1 MDQITVEES
10 TNDFNSQDYTSQDL
24 SLLNKSTISREF
36 GAPQDVIELHI
47 YNGFGDRVSSNY
59 DFKNYNTQLTENS
72 SSLFTNFF
80 LDPEQDVKTA
90 GFNYGRYTTSYFP
103 YRNIFL
109 SNVDNRFF
117 IKEISSTRT
126 EIVVTTNNVSYNALS
141 TSYYNY
147 LISKNSKSFYSD
159 FLINFGDNN
168 TFIGV
173 NTLLDTEL
181 DTEPTL
187 YIKLY
192 EPLPDNYQ
200 VKDTLWFSEPVSEPL
215 SFEINIEFIPEE
227 IEDEVEYL
235 RGPNTNVEIIQNS
248 NIQTQ
253 YFNASQLFDS
263 SLTSSIQQIKSILE
277 EKSVDINIDYTEYEN
292 FIHFS
297 SGYQRLSNFKSKLTQ
312 IQSYQ
317 SDLNS
322 LTNIPSLTDTSY
334 ISSSK
339 STIQQNIDGLIENFD
354 GYEYFLYFESGS
366 KSWPKS
372 NNTIPYNNYGVTSD
386 SASVWYGSEKEESSY
401 YGGQILSASLYDNLN
416 KNYIWNN
423 MPAYIADD
431 PQNASLELLG
441 AMLGQHFDTLWT
453 YTKAIGDLKDADN
466 RVDHGISKDLV
477 ADALRSLGV
486 KLYSS
491 NRTNQDLFET
501 LLGVTTS
508 GSLSPSTGSLRV
520 ENYVSASNDVNTFNN
535 LNKEVYKRLYHNL
548 PYLLKTKGTLNGLR
562 ALLNCFGIPET
573 ILKVNEFGGDQKDII
588 TVNQFVNKFAYGLN
602 TNPSESLSSISSS
615 VVRVPWL
622 PFISNLTDI
631 WNSTTIDWN
640 IIEGV
645 WDGPKSPS
653 ATPDTLEFRFKTK
666 GIPSSSYYSQSLF
679 QVNSGSNTQFGIQL
693 LYPSASNADYDS
705 PITNAIYSTYG
716 ELRFFLSG
724 SQGYAKTNPIYF
736 PFFSGSWWSVKLNRE
751 TGSIALPNTG
761 SDNQYTLTVKSTD
774 YNGKDGNYIKYAAS
788 ESLSIDGSSSASY
801 NGSWND
807 FHFVSGNSDLYGYL
821 GGTGSN
827 NVLAQGNTKFDG
839 FFQEFRLWSTVLSS
853 SAFDQHVLDPRSIRS
868 NQVTSSR
875 LDLVY
880 RLPLG
885 NDLNI
890 SGSDGRNIITS
901 VHPSITGSV
910 IPTGSGILGTGS
922 STVGFGVIETFTTS
936 SYTPVEY
943 YSLIESPNLGAYNYI
958 DDKIRI
964 IETET
969 ISGSVLSPYISTQHY
984 PDNRFTLDT
993 NDIEIAISPQ
1003 DSINRDITEQLG
1015 YFNIDEYI
1023 GDPKLALSSSYK
1035 GLDLVKDFYFEK
1047 YFRKQNIKD
1056 VLNLLSRFDSSLFKM
1071 VEDFVPAKAELST
1084 GFLIKP
1090 HLLERSKT
1098 QRFEPNFTYVDYSG
1112 SLIVPSITG
1121 SNAFNVNLNTSY
1133 TESVPLFS
1141 GSNQIS
1147 ASNVVVIRNDNRE
1160 TFTGEY
1166 SGSEFT
1172 AYNAPTSSV
1181 VTEKSFFRTDTTSE
1195 TSVSFSLI
1203 PLNPTL
1209 NNISESRKSN
1219 NFLDLDYAKNQIVPT
1234 NFNLVVSRSLGLITE
1249 QNSRFLDAEVQN
1261 SNYTLLR
1268 NIKPRYLGSKTV
1280 SQKYNT
1286 YTIGDESFGSTAA
1299 IDLNSLK
1306 FAYFEEIIETG
1317 SALPNRS
1324 NVYVKYL
1331 IDGNSNVTE
1340 LTRAN
1345 EFIFELQ
1352 TIFNQEKEVDISL
1365 DNNQEFSDQ
1374 KYLDGLKPVYAGG
1387 FKYSPTLQNP
1397 TGSSTLIYDI
1407 SNNPIINE
1415 DSNDLLPV
1423 PLSLGGR
1430 FLELGNFELG
1440 NIIIS
1445 SGSNFVSVA
1454 GTPALKITR
1463 NTPVNRDTVWWDNE
1477 LVANIE
1483 GQFELEVKIP
1493 KNTSASI
1500 DDIKFNPFNG
1510 IQPLSTSS
1518 VDLGTFALLKAVYYV
1533 SNSVEMPKNTD
1544 TVEAILEGSNSA
1556 LGGYFETSFNNPQI
1570 ESASVNIG
1578 LQSIKYSIPEY
1589 TYYYPSEPVVN
1600 ITGSISDSGDAS
1612 NGNAFFLRNN
1622 TGSFNILTASV
1633 SMSFFFNNFIQTAS
1647 VYESGSDSYGVV
1659 DEVFNISR
1667 GDLFRFVDVKGGVVG
1682 SGSGEFPREFERQV
1696 KKVNTILRDE
1706 VTNTRRITI
1715 EFDQDIPARACE
1727 DFTTPANA
1735 ENARQIKRFVILKKV
1750 PDETNIVLDFP
1761 KQPGK
1766 TSPGIILPADAPE
1779 SLSDQAG
1786 NIVKELKSQNLI

>member
-10 TNDFNSQDYTSQDL
+10 ANDFSSQDYSSQDL
-24 SLLNKSTISREF
+24 SLLNKSIISREF

-47 YNGFGDRVSSNY
+47 YNGFGERVSSNY
-59 DFKNYNTQLTENS
+59 NFKNYNTQLTENS

-80 LDPEQDVKTA
+80 IDPEQDVKTS

-109 SNVDNRFF
+109 SDVDNRFF

-126 EIVVTTNNVSYNALS
+126 EIQVTTNNISFDALG

-147 LISKNSKSFYSD
+147 LVSKNSKSFYSD

-200 VKDTLWFSEPVSEPL
+200 VKDTLWFSEPISEPL
-215 SFEINIEFIPEE
+215 SFEVNIEFIPEE

-235 RGPNTNVEIIQNS
+235 RGPNTNVEIVQNS
-248 NIQTQ
+248 NVQTQ

-277 EKSVDINIDYTEYEN
+277 EKSVDINIDYSEYEN
-292 FIHFS
+292 FVHFS

-322 LTNIPSLTDTSY
+322 LTSIPSLTDTSY

-354 GYEYFLYFESGS
+354 GYEYFLYFDSGS
-366 KSWPKS
+366 KSWPKT
-372 NNTIPYNNYGVTSD
+372 NTSPPYNNYSVTSAT
-386 SASVWYGSEKEESSY
+386 ASIWYGSADEDGSN

-423 MPAYIADD
+423 LPSYIVDD
-431 PQNASLELLG
+431 SQNSSLELLS

-466 RVDHGISKDLV
+466 RVDYGISKDLV
-477 ADALRSLGV
+477 ANALRSLGV
-486 KLYSS
+486 KLYTS
-491 NRTNQDLFET
+491 NRTNQDLFES
-501 LLGVTTS
+501 LLGLTPS

-520 ENYVSASNDVNTFNN
+520 ETYVSASNDVNTFNN

-573 ILKVNEFGGDQKDII
+573 ILKVNEFGGDQKDVP
-588 TVNQFVNKFAYGLN
+588 TVNQFIDKFAYGLN

-631 WNSTTIDWN
+631 WDSTDIDWDT
-640 IIEGV
+640 IEGL
-645 WDGPKSPS
+645 WNGPKALS

-693 LYPSASNADYDS
+693 LYPSASNSDYDS
-705 PITNAIYSTYG
+705 PITNAVYSTYG
-716 ELRFFLSG
+716 ELRLFLSG
-724 SQGYAKTNPIYF
+724 SQGYTKTNPIYL

-751 TGSIALPNTG
+751 TGSIPLSNTG
-761 SDNQYTLTVKSTD
+761 SNNQYTLTVKSTD
-774 YNGKDGNYIKYAAS
+774 YDGKDGTYIKYAAS
-788 ESLSIDGSSSASY
+788 ESISINGSNSASY

-807 FHFVSGNSDLYGYL
+807 FHFSSNNSDLHGYL

-827 NVLAQGNTKFDG
+827 NVLAQSNTKFDG
-839 FFQEFRLWSTVLSS
+839 YFQEIRLWSTILSKQ
-853 SAFDQHVLDPRSIRS
+853 AFDQHVLDPRSIRS

-875 LDLVY
+875 FDLVY

-885 NDLNI
+885 NDLKI
-890 SGSDGRNIITS
+890 SGSNGNNIITS
-901 VHPSITGSV
+901 VHPSITGSI

-922 STVGFGVIETFTTS
+922 STVGFGVIEKFTTS
-936 SYTPVEY
+936 SYTPIEY
-943 YSLIESPNLGAYNYI
+943 YSLIESPNLGAYNYV

-964 IETET
+964 IDTET

-1035 GLDLVKDFYFEK
+1035 GLDQVRDFYFEK
-1047 YFRKQNIKD
+1047 YFRKQNVHD
-1056 VLNLLSRFDSSLFKM
+1056 VLNLLSYFDSSLFKM

-1090 HLLERSKT
+1090 HLLERSKMK
-1098 QRFEPNFTYVDYSG
+1098 RFEPNFTYLDYSG
-1112 SLIVPSITG
+1112 SFIVPSITG
-1121 SNAFNVNLNTSY
+1121 SNAFNLDLNTSF
-1133 TESVPLFS
+1133 TESVPIYS
-1141 GSNQIS
+1141 GSDQITS
-1147 ASNVVVIRNDNRE
+1147 QDVLVIRSDNRE

-1172 AYNAPTSSV
+1172 AYSLPTSNV
-1181 VTEKSFFRTDTTSE
+1181 VTEKSFFRTDPTTK
-1195 TSVSFSLI
+1195 TAVSFSLI

-1219 NFLDLDYAKNQIVPT
+1219 NYLDLDYSSDQIVPL
-1234 NFNLVVSRSLGLITE
+1234 NFNLVASRSLGLISE
-1249 QNSRFLDAEVQN
+1249 QSSKFLNAEIQN

-1268 NIKPRYLGSKTV
+1268 NINPRYLGSKTT

-1286 YTIGDESFGSTAA
+1286 YTIGDNSFGSTAA

-1317 SALPNRS
+1317 SILPNRS
-1324 NVYVKYL
+1324 NIYVKYL
-1331 IDGNSNVTE
+1331 IDGNSNVIE
-1340 LTRAN
+1340 LTRGN

-1374 KYLDGLKPVYAGG
+1374 KYLDGLKPIYAGG
-1387 FKYSPTLQNP
+1387 FKYSSILQNP
-1397 TGSSTLIYDI
+1397 TGSSTLLYDI
-1407 SNNPIINE
+1407 SNNPIINR

-1430 FLELGNFELG
+1430 FLELNNFELG

-1454 GTPALKITR
+1454 GTPSLKINR
-1463 NTPVNRDTVWWDNE
+1463 NAPINRDTVWWDNK

-1493 KNTSASI
+1493 KNVSASI
-1500 DDIKFNPFNG
+1500 DDIKWNPFNNTE
-1510 IQPLSTSS
+1510 PLISSS
-1518 VDLGTFALLKAVYYV
+1518 VDLGNFALLKATYYI

-1544 TVEAILEGSNSA
+1544 STEAILQNSNSA
-1556 LGGYFETSFNNPQI
+1556 LGGYFETSFNNPEI
-1570 ESASVNIG
+1570 VSASVNIG
-1578 LQSIKYSIPEY
+1578 LQSLKYSTPEY
-1589 TYYYPSEPVVN
+1589 TYYYPSEPVIN
-1600 ITGSISDSGDAS
+1600 ITGSISDSGDAN

-1633 SMSFFFNNFIQTAS
+1633 SMSYWFDSFIQTSS
-1647 VYESGSDSYGVV
+1647 VFESGSDSYGVV
-1659 DEVFNISR
+1659 DEVFNINE
-1667 GDLFRFVDVKGGVVG
+1667 GDLFRFVDTKGGVAG

-1766 TSPGIILPADAPE
+1766 TSPGIILPSDAPK

-1786 NIVKELKSQNLI
+1786 NIIKELKSQNLI